1 MYKFYLNLVH
11 LYSSF
16 LYFYQKNLQ
25 SSEID
30 VFPYDVESECP
41 ASVCI
46 VHVVKPLEAEG
57 IQVPRRSS
65 RVKTSS
71 IV

>member
-1 MYKFYLNLVH
+1 MYVV
-11 LYSSF
+11 
-16 LYFYQKNLQ
+16 QKNLQ

-46 VHVVKPLEAEG
+46 VHVVKPLEAKG
-57 IQVPRRSS
+57 IQVLRRSS
-65 RVKTSS
+65 RVED
-71 IV
+71 I